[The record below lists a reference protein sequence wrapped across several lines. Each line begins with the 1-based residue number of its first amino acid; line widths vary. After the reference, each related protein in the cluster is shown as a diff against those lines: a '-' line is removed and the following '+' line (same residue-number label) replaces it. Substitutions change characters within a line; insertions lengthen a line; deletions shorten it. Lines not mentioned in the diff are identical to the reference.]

1 MLVRVRLKSKNNED
15 KDMYLPG
22 VVSVPPE
29 NPRLAGAVYSVT
41 ILGGRVLTCQRHAI
55 VKIGRSRYQQ
65 ACDEIVSKT
74 KMAEAKIEEDERVES
89 KDTILSSLYK
99 LSHTPVLVP
108 TPKHFPVSSRHTIKQ
123 HISMATSEHL
133 PVSSRHSQTQHMKMK
148 QTIEQNT
155 QTETEINL
163 LSKSPPTTGLIMERG
178 TSPSPIFCDV
188 GTNTAGPLMENK
200 GVWTMP
206 EMKEVATVTEWDK
219 EEEKPKTKILEQS
232 DFQDNSNDLTIGML
246 SPTHNSTPIVSPTRK
261 HSSTDHSPSR
271 CSKDMPTKPSM
282 GEQVLA
288 CWPDDGWYYRGM

>member
-1 MLVRVRLKSKNNED
+1 MLVRVRLKSKNSED

-29 NPRLAGAVYSVT
+29 NPRLAGAIYSVT

-65 ACDEIVSKT
+65 ACDEMVSKT
-74 KMAEAKIEEDERVES
+74 KMAEAIIKEDEQVES
-89 KDTILSSLYK
+89 KDAILSSLYK

-108 TPKHFPVSSRHTIKQ
+108 TPKHLPVSSRHTITQ
-123 HISMATSEHL
+123 HISMATPEQL
-133 PVSSRHSQTQHMKMK
+133 PVSSRHARTQHMKMK
-148 QTIEQNT
+148 QTIERNT

-188 GTNTAGPLMENK
+188 GTNTGPLMENK
-200 GVWTMP
+200 VVWTMP
-206 EMKEVATVTEWDK
+206 EMKEVATVTECYE

-246 SPTHNSTPIVSPTRK
+246 SPTHNSTPLVSPTCK
-261 HSSTDHSPSR
+261 HSSTDHSPSH
-271 CSKDMPTKPSM
+271 CSKDTPTKPSI